1 MDDVVGDRVEHCVAA
16 APYDLFR
23 AILHNNDRAIR
34 EEHQIQ
40 SQGHPNSKGHNIHH
54 TNHNKRMAL
63 EEVRL
68 LLL

>member
-1 MDDVVGDRVEHCVAA
+1 MDDVVGDRVEHCVAV

-40 SQGHPNSKGHNIHH
+40 SQGHHNSKGHNIHH
-54 TNHNKRMAL
+54 TNHNK
-63 EEVRL
+63 
-68 LLL
+68 